1 MGPNGVLEQLSKG
14 AVGALD
20 EVSLTGGPWR
30 PLFQHADFRPYFFP
44 GEEQLTQSKAERKKE
59 RGQWFWYD
67 LRQHSK
73 RAWAVGAAGA
83 SLSLAVVSAENDFM
97 VIPEEWI
104 DTVDGWL
111 SSVKES
117 VQGEPEV
124 AQKGAAG
131 DAPAQALILELA
143 AKHPAVGETEHRFVY
158 LQQGRAK
165 AWESSDESLGEAKG
179 LFEQAVVA
187 SPDDP
192 EALASLAEAYAKQ
205 AHLDAAMLERSEQL
219 LERAA
224 YFSSDT
230 VSSATFQRA
239 RGWWL
244 LMSGDPQGALDSASQ
259 CGVPVANAGLGNVD
273 LGCAL
278 LVSYLDA
285 RLPGMTEL
293 GQRFPD
299 VLSVQVVW
307 AQAALDRDE
316 LGQAEE
322 IGLHIHRNWP
332 ESPWVRQLAWN
343 IALRLGRWQ
352 DALMLIDSVPAPG
365 ATVDDR
371 STAAEIILKAHSDPA
386 AGHEAYVALLESAD
400 VDTKVLPARVWA
412 DAATAAYFNGPR
424 MGWLGT

>member
-1 MGPNGVLEQLSKG
+1 M
-14 AVGALD
+14 
-20 EVSLTGGPWR
+20 
-30 PLFQHADFRPYFFP
+30 
-44 GEEQLTQSKAERKKE
+44 
-59 RGQWFWYD
+59 
-67 LRQHSK
+67 
-73 RAWAVGAAGA
+73 GAAGA

-124 AQKGAAG
+124 AQKAAG

-158 LQQGRAK
+158 LHKGEPRLGSRPMK
-165 AWESSDESLGEAKG
+165 AWVKEG
-179 LFEQAVVA
+179 LEQAVVA

-224 YFSSDT
+224 HFSSDT

-273 LGCAL
+273 LGCASWCL
-278 LVSYLDA
+278 
-285 RLPGMTEL
+285 T
-293 GQRFPD
+293 
-299 VLSVQVVW
+299 W
-307 AQAALDRDE
+307 TRDC
-316 LGQAEE
+316 
-322 IGLHIHRNWP
+322 
-332 ESPWVRQLAWN
+332 
-343 IALRLGRWQ
+343 
-352 DALMLIDSVPAPG
+352 
-365 ATVDDR
+365 
-371 STAAEIILKAHSDPA
+371 
-386 AGHEAYVALLESAD
+386 SA
-400 VDTKVLPARVWA
+400 
-412 DAATAAYFNGPR
+412 
-424 MGWLGT
+424 